1 MYYFTKKIILIFIFS
16 IMPQKINMF
25 ISNGNVKS
33 TFQQQ
38 KFNNS
43 NLVSSQAPKTPSSLK
58 APILSRIHNVRPGC
72 GSCGRH

>member
-1 MYYFTKKIILIFIFS
+1 
-16 IMPQKINMF
+16 MPQKINMF

-43 NLVSSQAPKTPSSLK
+43 NLVSNQSMPAQKSPSSLK
-58 APILSRIHNVRPGC
+58 APILSRIYNVRPGC